1 MEMFPISPK
10 FASKDKVE
18 SFLVL
23 LSCLVMLRHNLLGL
37 LWSSASKWYCSL
49 GEKKEIQ
56 KSHFESWPAGLDK
69 HIWIDNP
76 VALLAPRL
84 H

>member
-49 GEKKEIQ
+49 REKRDK
-56 KSHFESWPAGLDK
+56 KTSLRKLASWAG
-69 HIWIDNP
+69 
-76 VALLAPRL
+76 
-84 H
+84 

>member
-49 GEKKEIQ
+49 GGKKRYKKVTSKVGQLGWINT
-56 KSHFESWPAGLDK
+56 SGLT
-69 HIWIDNP
+69 
-76 VALLAPRL
+76 L
-84 H
+84 